1 MKDATLESSQ
11 PTPPK
16 KRILVSDP
24 LAQSGL
30 KILCEQP
37 DTEVVVRVGLKPDEL
52 LAVIGDYD
60 ALVIRSHTRVTAEVI
75 EAANRLKVIGRAG
88 VGTDNIDVEAATKR
102 GIIVMNSPTGN
113 TVSAAEHTMTMILAL
128 SRNIALANAAMRAG
142 QWERTRFTG
151 VEVYG
156 KTLGVLGLGRI
167 GTEVAKRARAFGM
180 KVLGVDPF
188 ISQSGAEKLG
198 VQLVPLP
205 ELIRNSDYITIHVPL
220 TQDTYHL
227 FGREAFAQMKRN
239 VRLVNCARGGII
251 DEEALI
257 EALKNGQVAG
267 AALDV
272 FEDEPEINARL
283 VELPNVLATPHLGA
297 STEEAQENISI
308 EIATQCLNALRG
320 RAVLNAINLPALD
333 ARTLEVLGPFLQL
346 AEKLGALQAQLVEGT
361 IEEVCIEYTGG
372 LFERNVAPVTIAVQK
387 GLLTPALQ
395 ELVNYVNAPFYMQ
408 QRGIRVTETRSSS
421 HDVFSN
427 LLTVSVRTNQGTRLV
442 SGTVYGD
449 KQRIV
454 MLDDYQLTATP
465 EGGMLLV
472 YNNDQ
477 PGAIGVIGTIL
488 GRNGINIADM
498 SVGRESPRGRA
509 VMLINV
515 DTVIPRDILHELQ
528 SQPQINS
535 VRFVLLS

>member
-1 MKDATLESSQ
+1 LESTS
-11 PTPPK
+11 PDSPK

-24 LAQSGL
+24 LAESGL
-30 KILCEQP
+30 KILREQP
-37 DTEVVVRVGLKPDEL
+37 DTEVDVRIGLKPEEL
-52 LAVIGDYD
+52 LAIVGDYD

-75 EAANRLKVIGRAG
+75 AAAKRLKVIGRAG

-113 TVSAAEHTMTMILAL
+113 TVAAAEHTMTLMLAL
-128 SRNIALANAAMRAG
+128 SRNIALANAAIRAG

-151 VEVYG
+151 VELYG

-180 KVLGVDPF
+180 KVIGVDPF
-188 ISQSGAEKLG
+188 LSEAGAEKIG
-198 VQLVPLP
+198 VQLVSFP
-205 ELIRNSDYITIHVPL
+205 ELLRNSDYITIHVPL

-227 FGREAFAQMKRN
+227 FNAETFAQMKRN
-239 VRLVNCARGGII
+239 VRIINCARGGII

-257 EALKNGQVAG
+257 EALKRGQVAG

-272 FEDEPEINARL
+272 FEDEPHINARL

-297 STEEAQENISI
+297 STEEAQENISV

-320 RAVLNAINLPALD
+320 RAVLNAINLPSLD
-333 ARTLEVLGPFLQL
+333 ARTLEVLGPFLKL
-346 AEKLGALQAQLVEGT
+346 AEKLGAFQAQLVEGT

-372 LFERNVAPVTIAVQK
+372 LFDRNVAPVTIAVEK

-395 ELVNYVNAPFYMQ
+395 ELVNYVNAPFYME

-427 LLTVSVRTNQGTRLV
+427 LLTVRVRTNRGTHVV
-442 SGTVYGD
+442 SGTVFGD

-509 VMLINV
+509 LMLINV
-515 DTVIPRDILHELQ
+515 DSPIPREILHELQ
-528 SQPQINS
+528 AQPQINA
-535 VRFVLLS
+535 VRFVLLP

>member
-1 MKDATLESSQ
+1 MES
-11 PTPPK
+11 K

-24 LAQSGL
+24 LAESGL
-30 KILCEQP
+30 RILREQP
-37 DTEVVVRVGLKPDEL
+37 DTEVDVRIGLSPEEL
-52 LAVIGDYD
+52 LALIGEYD

-75 EAANRLKVIGRAG
+75 EAAHRLKVIGRAG
-88 VGTDNIDVEAATKR
+88 VGTDNIDVAAATKR

-113 TVSAAEHTMTMILAL
+113 TVSAAEHTMTLLLAL
-128 SRNIALANAAMRAG
+128 SRNIAQANAALRAG
-142 QWERTRFTG
+142 QWERSRFVG

-156 KTLGVLGLGRI
+156 KTLGILGLGRI
-167 GTEVAKRARAFGM
+167 GSEVAKRARAFGM
-180 KVLGVDPF
+180 KVLGTDPF
-188 ISQSGAEKLG
+188 ISQSGAERLG
-198 VQLVPLP
+198 VQLVEFD
-205 ELIRNSDYITIHVPL
+205 ELLKNADYITIHVPL

-227 FGREAFAQMKRN
+227 FDAKAFSKMKRN
-239 VRLVNCARGGII
+239 ARLINCARGGIV

-257 EALKNGQVAG
+257 EALKTGQIAG

-272 FEDEPEINARL
+272 FEDEPQINTRL
-283 VELPNVLATPHLGA
+283 VELPHVLATPHLGA

-320 RAVLNAINLPALD
+320 RAVLNAINLPSLD

-361 IEEVCIEYTGG
+361 IEEVSVEYSGG
-372 LFERNVAPVTIAVQK
+372 LFEKNVAPVTIAVQK
-387 GLLTPALQ
+387 GLLTPVLQ
-395 ELVNYVNAPFYMQ
+395 EQVNYVNAPFYME
-408 QRGIRVTETRSSS
+408 QRGIRVTESRSSR
-421 HDVFSN
+421 HEVFSN
-427 LLTVSVRTNQGTRLV
+427 LLTVRVRTNQGMRVV
-442 SGTVYGD
+442 SGTVFGD
-449 KQRIV
+449 KPRIV
-454 MLDDYQLTATP
+454 MLDGYQLTATP

-477 PGAIGVIGTIL
+477 PGAIGIIGTIL

-515 DTVIPRDILHELQ
+515 DSLVPRDILQELQ
-528 SQPQINS
+528 AQHQINA
-535 VRFVLLS
+535 VRFVLLP